1 MSPDTIA
8 LRKKIN
14 NLEKYFRM
22 IDSNNKFGKGTP
34 NHVKAAI
41 NHNKLIEKLKIT
53 DIYQKISSG
62 EKMKILYCLRNSLG
76 FSNIA
81 FLNEFPK
88 DFLLY
93 IKPDYKL
100 MFEKNVAPVIARVF
114 VTIGWPVPIIG
125 CEQVTDLNELFS

>member
-1 MSPDTIA
+1 
-8 LRKKIN
+8 
-14 NLEKYFRM
+14 
-22 IDSNNKFGKGTP
+22 
-34 NHVKAAI
+34 
-41 NHNKLIEKLKIT
+41 
-53 DIYQKISSG
+53 
-62 EKMKILYCLRNSLG
+62 MKILYCLRNSLG